1 MVRRTTQMVA
11 MMVLALGVSAP
22 VMMGQMGG
30 APTVTPGTAVDPA
43 KAMDLLLGRVAEM
56 FTGAA
61 QAMPAEKYG
70 FAPSKAIFVPSQ
82 TVDYDGARTFVQ
94 IVTHTAQAN
103 YFLFN
108 GVGGVKP
115 EIDPKTLA
123 TITDKDAALKALAD
137 SFAFARKAAATTTVA
152 NAFQTVRGMQTPV
165 TLVAMD
171 VGHVNDEYGQLVE
184 YLRMNGITPPASVKG
199 APRQ

>member
-1 MVRRTTQMVA
+1 MNRMMRIVGTTM
-11 MMVLALGVSAP
+11 LALGFSAP
-22 VMMGQMGG
+22 VIMGQMSG
-30 APTVTPGTAVDPA
+30 ASAVAPGTSVDPA

-56 FTGAA
+56 FTVAA

-103 YFLFN
+103 YSLFN
-108 GVGGVKP
+108 GVGGMKP

-123 TITDKDAALKALAD
+123 TIMDKDPALKALTD
-137 SFAFARKAAATTTVA
+137 SFAFARKAAATTTTA
-152 NAFQTVRGMQTPV
+152 NAFQTVRGMQARV
-165 TLVAMD
+165 TIVAIE
-171 VGHVNDEYGQLVE
+171 VGHVNDEYGSE
-184 YLRMNGITPPASVKG
+184 WSICG
-199 APRQ
+199 

>member
-1 MVRRTTQMVA
+1 MRMMRAVA
-11 MMVLALGVSAP
+11 MTVLALGCSAP
-22 VMMGQMGG
+22 VMMAQMGG
-30 APTVTPGTAVDPA
+30 APSAAPGTAVDPA
-43 KAMDLLLGRVAEM
+43 KAMDMLLSRVEDM

-82 TVDYDGARTFVQ
+82 AVAYDGVRTFAQ

-108 GVGGVKP
+108 GVGGMKP
-115 EIDPKTLA
+115 DIDPKTLA
-123 TITDKDAALKALAD
+123 TLTDKDAVLKALAD
-137 SFAFARKAAATTTVA
+137 SFAFARKAAATTTAA
-152 NAFQTVRGMQTPV
+152 NAFQTVRGTQTPV
-165 TLVAMD
+165 TIVAME

-184 YLRMNGITPPASVKG
+184 YLRMNGITPPASVKNG
-199 APRQ
+199 PKQ

>member
-1 MVRRTTQMVA
+1 MKRMMRTVA
-11 MMVLALGVSAP
+11 MTVLALSCSVPA
-22 VMMGQMGG
+22 VMGQMGG
-30 APTVTPGTAVDPA
+30 SPTVAPGTAVDPA
-43 KAMDLLLGRVAEM
+43 KAMDMLLSRVEDM

-61 QAMPAEKYG
+61 NAMPAEKYG
-70 FAPSKAIFVPSQ
+70 FAASKAIFVPGQ
-82 TVDYDGARTFVQ
+82 TVAYDGVRTFVQ
-94 IVTHTAQAN
+94 VVTHTAQAN

-108 GVGGVKP
+108 GVGGLKP
-115 EIDPKTLA
+115 DIDPKTLSA
-123 TITDKDAALKALAD
+123 ITNKEEALKALAD
-137 SFAFARKAAATTTVA
+137 SFAFARKAAATTTTA

-199 APRQ
+199 ASKQ

>member
-1 MVRRTTQMVA
+1 MMKRLVA
-11 MMVLALGVSAP
+11 MTVLALGCSAP
-22 VMMGQMGG
+22 AMMGQMGG
-30 APTVTPGTAVDPA
+30 ASAVAPGTAVDPA
-43 KAMDLLLGRVAEM
+43 KAMDGMLSRVEDM

-61 QAMPAEKYG
+61 KAMPAEKYG
-70 FAPSKAIFVPSQ
+70 FAPDKAIFVLGQ
-82 TVDYDGARTFVQ
+82 TVEYDGVRTFAQ

-108 GVGGVKP
+108 GVGGLKP
-115 EIDPKTLA
+115 DIDPKTLA
-123 TITDKDAALKALAD
+123 TLTDKDAILKALAD
-137 SFAFARKAAATTTVA
+137 SFAFVRKAAATTTAA

-165 TLVAMD
+165 TLTAME

-199 APRQ
+199 EPKQ

>member
-1 MVRRTTQMVA
+1 MKRMMKAVA
-11 MMVLALGVSAP
+11 MIVLALGVCAP
-22 VMMGQMGG
+22 AMMAQMGG
-30 APTVTPGTAVDPA
+30 AQAVAPGTAVEPA
-43 KAMDLLLGRVAEM
+43 KAMDMLLGRVEDM

-61 QAMPAEKYG
+61 KAMPAGKYG

-82 TVDYDGARTFVQ
+82 TVEYDGVRTFVQ

-108 GVGGVKP
+108 GFGGMKP
-115 EIDPKTLA
+115 EIDPKTLG

-137 SFAFARKAAATTTVA
+137 SFAFARKAAATTTTA

-165 TLVAMD
+165 TIVAME

-199 APRQ
+199 PPKQ

>member
-1 MVRRTTQMVA
+1 MT
-11 MMVLALGVSAP
+11 VLALGVSVP

-30 APTVTPGTAVDPA
+30 APSVAPGTAVDPA
-43 KAMDLLLGRVAEM
+43 KAMDMLLSRVEET

-61 QAMPAEKYG
+61 NAMPAEKYG

-82 TVDYDGARTFVQ
+82 TVTYDGVRTFAQ

-123 TITDKDAALKALAD
+123 AMTDKDAALKALAD
-137 SFAFARKAAATTTVA
+137 SFAFARKAAATTTAA

-165 TLVAMD
+165 TIVAME

-184 YLRMNGITPPASVKG
+184 YLRMNGITPPASVKS
-199 APRQ
+199 APKQ

>member
-1 MVRRTTQMVA
+1 MKRMMRTVA
-11 MMVLALGVSAP
+11 MTVLALSCSAP
-22 VMMGQMGG
+22 VVMGQMGG
-30 APTVTPGTAVDPA
+30 SPTVAPGTAVDPA
-43 KAMDLLLGRVAEM
+43 KAMDMLLSRVEDM

-61 QAMPAEKYG
+61 NAMPAEKYG
-70 FAPSKAIFVPSQ
+70 FAPSKAIFVPGQ
-82 TVDYDGARTFVQ
+82 TVAYEGVRSFAQ

-108 GVGGVKP
+108 GVGGLKP
-115 EIDPKTLA
+115 DIDPKTLA
-123 TITDKDAALKALAD
+123 TLTDKDAVLKALAD
-137 SFAFARKAAATTTVA
+137 SFAFARKAAATTTAA

-165 TLVAMD
+165 TLVAME

-199 APRQ
+199 APKQ

>member
-1 MVRRTTQMVA
+1 MKRMMRTVA
-11 MMVLALGVSAP
+11 MTVLVLSCSVP
-22 VMMGQMGG
+22 VVMGQMGG
-30 APTVTPGTAVDPA
+30 APTVAPGTAVDPA
-43 KAMDLLLGRVAEM
+43 KAMDMLLSRVEDM

-61 QAMPAEKYG
+61 NAMPAEKYG
-70 FAPSKAIFVPSQ
+70 FAPSKAIFVPGQ
-82 TVDYDGARTFVQ
+82 TVAYDGVRTFAQ

-108 GVGGVKP
+108 GVGGLKP
-115 EIDPKTLA
+115 DIDPKTLSA
-123 TITDKDAALKALAD
+123 ITTKDEALKALAD
-137 SFAFARKAAATTTVA
+137 SFAFARKAAATTTAA

-199 APRQ
+199 APKQ

>member
-1 MVRRTTQMVA
+1 MKRMMWTVA
-11 MMVLALGVSAP
+11 MTVLALGVSAP

-30 APTVTPGTAVDPA
+30 APSVAPGTAVDPA
-43 KAMDLLLGRVAEM
+43 KAMDMLLARVEET
-56 FTGAA
+56 FTTAA
-61 QAMPAEKYG
+61 NAMPAEKYG

-82 TVDYDGARTFVQ
+82 TVAYDGVRTFAQ

-108 GVGGVKP
+108 GMGGMKP

-123 TITDKDAALKALAD
+123 AITDKDAALKALGD
-137 SFAFARKAAATTTVA
+137 SFTFVRKAAATTTAA

-165 TLVAMD
+165 TIVAME

-184 YLRMNGITPPASVKG
+184 YLRMNGITPPASVKS
-199 APRQ
+199 APKQ